1 MTPRI
6 FRGLGGRLGG
16 PRPRVEPNYR
26 EESVFWSTVS
36 IVLNVVVPLVALL
49 TTLALGL
56 RDTWVLTAVAT
67 LASFLYTISRGSQGG
82 GYHLAVEFVNSVD
95 VREWAY
101 CRGVA
106 VALLSD
112 DLAVVLDTRYRRLY
126 LMRWSSLHP
135 YPLPASGRAGL
146 RVDPF
151 ERPRRVRLGCLQGRR
166 AEVLRGYVEVPSV
179 RRAGEVAATYG
190 TFVRVRL
197 GLLELLDP
205 KSLSGLTSCCRGVL
219 DLGI

>member
-1 MTPRI
+1 M
-6 FRGLGGRLGG
+6 
-16 PRPRVEPNYR
+16 
-26 EESVFWSTVS
+26 FWGTVS
-36 IVLNVVVPLVALL
+36 IALSVVVPLVSFLAA
-49 TTLALGL
+49 LALGL
-56 RDTWVLTAVAT
+56 RDIGALTAVVT
-67 LASFLYTISRGSQGG
+67 LASILYSISRGPLGG
-82 GYHLAVEFVNSVD
+82 SYHLAVEFVNAVD

-135 YPLPASGRAGL
+135 YPLPAGGRAGL
-146 RVDPF
+146 RVGPV
-151 ERPRRVRLGCLQGRR
+151 ERSRRVRLGCLQGRG

-179 RRAGEVAATYG
+179 RRAGEVAAAYG

-197 GLLELLDP
+197 GPLDLVDP
-205 KSLSGLTSCCRGVL
+205 KSLSGLTSCGREVL
-219 DLGI
+219 DLGT

>member
-1 MTPRI
+1 VSPRI
-6 FRGLGGRLGG
+6 LRGLGGRLGG

-26 EESVFWSTVS
+26 EESVFWSTIS
-36 IVLNVVVPLVALL
+36 IALSVVVPLVSLL
-49 TTLALGL
+49 AALALGL
-56 RDTWVLTAVAT
+56 RDTWVLTAVVA
-67 LASFLYTISRGSQGG
+67 LASLLYSISRGPQGG
-82 GYHLAVEFVNSVD
+82 SYHLAVEFVNAVD

-135 YPLPASGRAGL
+135 YPLPAGGRAGL
-146 RVDPF
+146 RVDLT
-151 ERPRRVRLGCLQGRR
+151 EKPRRVRLGCLQGRR

-179 RRAGEVAATYG
+179 RRAGEVAAAYG

-197 GLLELLDP
+197 GLLDLVDP
-205 KSLSGLTSCCRGVL
+205 KRLSGLTSCGREVL
-219 DLGI
+219 DLGT